1 MDWLLLISFVKNVEL
16 QHFMLI
22 IIVIMPDDVLMVGHG
37 RGILISI
44 DKVWAKSA
52 LHKMLDEK
60 EHFVE
65 QHFYRQAQ
73 SL

>member
-1 MDWLLLISFVKNVEL
+1 
-16 QHFMLI
+16 MLI

-60 EHFVE
+60 GHFVE